1 MSGLAPWQQRV
12 YDRAAA
18 ALDSG
23 RLGHG
28 LLLCG
33 PAQLGKREVAE
44 RLAARVLCEQP
55 VADGGPCGLCR
66 SCRLLAARSQ
76 ADPVEVR
83 PDGRLAHP
91 WGHPAH
97 PDLLLIGHAVNHKV
111 RPPRS
116 RTEIVIDQVRAL
128 GAQLALTPQYGQ
140 ARVAILD
147 PGEAINTA
155 AANALLKTLEEPVP
169 GRYLWIIASEPAR
182 LSATIRSRCQKLE
195 FRLPERAQAHQWLL
209 QQGHGAAQAGEA
221 LDAAR
226 GHPGQAHAWL
236 QEGVLEL
243 RREVTRGLGE
253 VAAGRT
259 AAPVLAQAWTGD
271 EQAALRLRLAADFAL
286 EQAAANLTD
295 PARTR
300 RLAEW
305 FDRANKARDLLRSTV
320 RADLVVVEL
329 LLAWRAANARPG

>member
-1 MSGLAPWQQRV
+1 MSALAPWQARIH
-12 YDRAAA
+12 DRAAA

-44 RLAARVLCEQP
+44 RLAARVLCESP
-55 VADGGPCGLCR
+55 AAGGTPCGQCR
-66 SCRLLAARSQ
+66 SCRLLASRSQ
-76 ADPVEVR
+76 LDPIELR
-83 PDGRLAHP
+83 PDGSPAHP
-91 WGHPAH
+91 WGHAAH
-97 PDLLLIGHAVNHKV
+97 PDLLLVGHAWNHKV
-111 RPPRS
+111 RPPRM

-128 GAQLALTPQYGQ
+128 GEQMALTPQYGR
-140 ARVAILD
+140 ARVAIID
-147 PGEAINTA
+147 PGEAVNTA

-169 GRYLWIIASEPAR
+169 GRYLWIVASEPAR
-182 LSATIRSRCQKLE
+182 LPATIRSRCQKLE
-195 FRLPERAQAHQWLL
+195 FRLPPREEARQWLL
-209 QQGHGAAQAGEA
+209 EQGHGAGDVDEA

-236 QEGVLEL
+236 GEGVLEL
-243 RREVTRGLGE
+243 RREVAGGLAG
-253 VAAGRT
+253 VASGRT
-259 AAPVLAQAWTGD
+259 AVPALAQAWTADANGP
-271 EQAALRLRLAADFAL
+271 LRLRLAADLAL
-286 EQAAANLTD
+286 EQASANLTD

-300 RLAEW
+300 SLAEW

-329 LLAWRAANARPG
+329 LLAWRAVHARPG